1 MQSTDFDN
9 IAHQYENIY
18 ESSLLRKYDQVFQR
32 DVDNLKAKFE
42 MLINDPATQAMF
54 EKAKSEKGEKYLKKS
69 PENNYKVKVR
79 FRSGVHVSG
88 EKSFLMI
95 MIQNAPTP
103 SAGAA
108 HYNPNNDSIVFN
120 FYLEGFI
127 DVSRI
132 SKRFNIT
139 EWYKHNAAAIENL
152 LAHELSHMYKTRF
165 HLRKPGSKN
174 LVTPLQVKTGEKNSA
189 DYAMYDDEKE
199 SYLAEIWKEMQ
210 ACNTNNS
217 QTFHHC
223 LLQSQTFKKVLR
235 SFGVSS
241 YPHKIDN
248 ETSVLSN
255 VEKLQNL
262 DKDYK
267 QLYNYF
273 MKKLYE
279 LWQDKGYK
287 FNNVQDQTYTHKLQ
301 QFALSYDL
309 DVFNEFNDDE
319 KSKALQT
326 GIEIPLNVFKTL
338 DKALKKT
345 YIDSTPT
352 LNSAVFSQ
360 LTQPE
365 QQSYTLLR
373 YKKIIKNGIQNEF
386 DVTLL
391 KKNKRLY
398 DVIMLPE
405 IKKAKQQEQ
414 EIRALVKNKI
424 YDGDIRIKSKYILPN
439 LSDIIVVGN
448 FDCSNLGLTSLQGA
462 PKNMAGN
469 FDCSRNNLQTL
480 EHAPKIIT
488 EGSFNC
494 SNNNIVNLIGSPTEV
509 DNSFYCTNNH
519 LTSLQNGPRLVKQD
533 FHCEGNPIESLDGMK
548 TRVQGIFFCN
558 QFSDTDFKNRLLKKE
573 SIKTLSFKDFFLK

>member
-1 MQSTDFDN
+1 MQSSDFDI
-9 IAHQYENIY
+9 IAQQYENIY

-42 MLINDPATQAMF
+42 MLINDPSTQAMF
-54 EKAKSEKGEKYLKKS
+54 EKAKSEKGEKYLKRS
-69 PENNYKVKVR
+69 PDNNYKVKAR
-79 FRSGVHVSG
+79 FRSGVSVSG

-95 MIQNAPTP
+95 MVQNAPRP
-103 SAGAA
+103 SEGAA
-108 HYNPNNDSIVFN
+108 HYNPNTDSIVFN

-132 SKRFNIT
+132 NKRFNIV
-139 EWYKHNAAAIENL
+139 EWYKHNSSAIENL

-199 SYLAEIWKEMQ
+199 AYLAEMWKEMQ
-210 ACNTNNS
+210 ACNTNNN

-223 LLQSQTFKKVLR
+223 LLQSQTFKKILR
-235 SFGVSS
+235 ALGVSS
-241 YPHKIDN
+241 YPHKIDS

-255 VEKLQNL
+255 VDKLHNL

-279 LWQDKGYK
+279 MWQDKGYK
-287 FNNVQDQTYTHKLQ
+287 FNDSKDQTYTHKLQ
-301 QFALSYDL
+301 QFAVNYDADL
-309 DVFNEFNDDE
+309 FNEFDNEE
-319 KSKALQT
+319 KVRVLQT
-326 GIEIPLNVFKTL
+326 GMELPEGVFKTL
-338 DKALKKT
+338 DKALRKT

-352 LNSAVFSQ
+352 LNASVFSQ
-360 LTQPE
+360 LTQQE

-373 YKKIIKNGIQNEF
+373 YKKIIKDGIQNEF

-405 IKKAKQQEQ
+405 IKKARQQEQ
-414 EIRALVKNKI
+414 EIRKSVKNRV
-424 YDGDIRIKSKYILPN
+424 YDGDIRITSKYVLPN
-439 LSDIIVVGN
+439 LSDIIVVGS
-448 FDCSNLGLTSLQGA
+448 FDCSGLGLTSLQGA

-469 FDCSRNNLQTL
+469 FNCSRNNLQTL

-494 SNNNIVNLIGSPTEV
+494 SNNKIVNLIGSPTEV
-509 DNSFYCTNNH
+509 DNNFYCSNNH
-519 LTSLQNGPRLVKQD
+519 LTNLQNGPKLVKQD
-533 FHCEGNPIESLDGMK
+533 FHCEGNPIETLDNIK
-548 TRVQGIFFCN
+548 TKVLGIFFCN

-573 SIKTLSFKDFFLK
+573 SVERLSFKDFFLK